1 MKNTFKSME
10 DDTFRRQL
18 LALLLLLLLL
28 IRVVVLGSVLYNR
41 TYVPRWSLF
50 DRGIIR
56 FPLVY

>member
-1 MKNTFKSME
+1 ME

-18 LALLLLLLLL
+18 LAFLLLFLLL
-28 IRVVVLGSVLYNR
+28 IRVVVLSSVLYNR
-41 TYVPRWSLF
+41 AYVPSLF

>member
-1 MKNTFKSME
+1 ME